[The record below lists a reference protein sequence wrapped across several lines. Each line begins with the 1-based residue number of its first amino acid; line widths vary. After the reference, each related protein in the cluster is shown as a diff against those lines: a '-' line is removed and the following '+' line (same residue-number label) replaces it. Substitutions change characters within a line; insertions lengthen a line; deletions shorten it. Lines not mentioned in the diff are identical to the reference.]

1 MQILASTNNR
11 LSREAMKRTLFF
23 VAIILILTSCNAVS
37 EPSEKQVQFSNE
49 LVGQRGIIK
58 AEWYNSLS
66 LDVTVDLD
74 SMGINP
80 EKQAQLLSDKIA
92 TAGHTYT
99 GESICVRIYY
109 GYLNKLAS
117 SCLYK

>member
-1 MQILASTNNR
+1 MKIFTVV
-11 LSREAMKRTLFF
+11 LS
-23 VAIILILTSCNAVS
+23 IIFLMISCNAVS

-80 EKQAQLLSDKIA
+80 EKQAQLLSDEIA